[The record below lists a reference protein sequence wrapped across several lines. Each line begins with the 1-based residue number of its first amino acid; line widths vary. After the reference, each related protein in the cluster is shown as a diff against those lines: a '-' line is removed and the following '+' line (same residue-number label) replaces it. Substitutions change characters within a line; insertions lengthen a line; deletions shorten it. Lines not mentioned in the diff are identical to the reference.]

1 MEDSLWM
8 GKFAID
14 DQQAGMQYGADYS
27 AYNQYPYEQQG
38 QVQGQVQMQDVV
50 KQNAKGFF
58 NKILELLKSP
68 GRAGKKFCF
77 FR

>member
-1 MEDSLWM
+1 MKYCSKCGRQLMDGE
-8 GKFAID
+8 ICNC
-14 DQQAGMQYGADYS
+14 DQQAMQYGADYS

-68 GRAGKKFCF
+68 VEQ
-77 FR
+77 